1 MPHEKD
7 LTILS
12 ANFHDALPERIRSYL
27 HQRGIFDVTID
38 RFLLGWNGSR
48 ITIPI
53 ANQQGEMV
61 FFKLAKDPE
70 DRTDAPKMLTTP
82 GSKVELYGWEH
93 LNEKPEELII
103 CEGEFDRLVLESR
116 GFAAVTSTGGAG
128 TFRREW
134 AEAFEEISH
143 VYICFDN
150 DAAGRK
156 GAERI
161 AKIMPLAQI
170 IRLPDEVGE
179 SGDVT
184 DFFVRLV
191 KGQHDF
197 RKLME
202 VAEPLPR
209 VIEVEPEKSVRPR
222 ERPSKNTEPLRIK
235 SLVRIEDIIQQYV
248 PLRRSGRT
256 FMGHCPFHEDR
267 NPSFVVYPQSHSFYC
282 FGCHEHGDVLSFIM
296 RIEHLTFPEAL
307 DVFRR
312 HTN

>member
-7 LTILS
+7 LTVL
-12 ANFHDALPERIRSYL
+12 ATTFHEALPQRVRTYL
-27 HQRGIFDVTID
+27 RQRGIFDMVID

-53 ANQQGEMV
+53 TNREGEIA
-61 FFKLAKDPE
+61 FFKLAKDP
-70 DRTDAPKMLTTP
+70 DDASDTPKMLTTS
-82 GSKVELYGWEH
+82 GAKAELHGWEH
-93 LNEKPEELII
+93 INEKPEEIII

-128 TFRREW
+128 TFRQEW
-134 AEAFEEISH
+134 AEALKEIPN

-150 DAAGRK
+150 DEAGRK

-161 AKIMPLAQI
+161 AKMMPLARI

-179 SGDVT
+179 GGDVT
-184 DFFVRLV
+184 DIFVRLA
-191 KGQHDF
+191 KSQDDF

-202 VAEPLPR
+202 TAQPLPE
-209 VIEVEPEKSVRPR
+209 VIEVEPEASVRPQKR
-222 ERPSKNTEPLRIK
+222 SSKNSEPLRIK

-248 PLRRSGRT
+248 LLNRTGRT
-256 FMGHCPFHEDR
+256 FGGRCPFHEDR
-267 NPSFVVYPQSHSFYC
+267 HPSFVVYPESQSFYC
-282 FGCHEHGDVLSFIM
+282 FGCHAHGDVLTFIM
-296 RIEHLTFPEAL
+296 RVEHLTFPEAL

-312 HTN
+312 YAP